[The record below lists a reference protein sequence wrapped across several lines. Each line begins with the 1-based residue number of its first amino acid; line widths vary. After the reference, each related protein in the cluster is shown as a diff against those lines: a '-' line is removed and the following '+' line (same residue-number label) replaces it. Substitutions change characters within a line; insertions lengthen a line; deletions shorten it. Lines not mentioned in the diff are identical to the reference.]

1 MSEKKTYLE
10 TQLDAVMINDQPYT
24 VIFQRAKLK
33 MQDPLELEVLKEVD
47 PCIVRD
53 IDVSEDE
60 VKVVIKPPSSFL
72 TFAAIRKTTLLS
84 RIRAALHLVSK
95 VKHHSARRLIFIVCP
110 ENLMFNRALEPF
122 FLHVG
127 VKESLPPDEWDDERL
142 LREVKATV
150 LALTEGE
157 YRFDEYL
164 KFHETLKCSPI
175 AKELWQADHLD
186 AVLAVLEK
194 WVDEEEAKERAK
206 VHIPKKRWNMQRY
219 IFFSV
224 IGLLIPAIIYVFY
237 SFFFAQPKQEA
248 YIQSTELFLQNK
260 YSDVITTLEDYAP
273 EDMPYVI
280 QYELASS
287 YVMTESLT
295 EEQRQT
301 VSNNITLKTDEQYM
315 LYWIYIG
322 RSQSEEALEL
332 ARTIEDRDLIVYA
345 LLKYREQ
352 IKGDADLSGDEKQ
365 KKLDEID
372 QEIKEYERERK
383 ESEAQLEEEQ
393 QSEQQP
399 PASTPAAD
407 SSSETTQS
415 SHEPSATN
423 NQKSQK

>member
-1 MSEKKTYLE
+1 GAST
-10 TQLDAVMINDQPYT
+10 
-24 VIFQRAKLK
+24 
-33 MQDPLELEVLKEVD
+33 
-47 PCIVRD
+47 
-53 IDVSEDE
+53 
-60 VKVVIKPPSSFL
+60 
-72 TFAAIRKTTLLS
+72 
-84 RIRAALHLVSK
+84 
-95 VKHHSARRLIFIVCP
+95 
-110 ENLMFNRALEPF
+110 
-122 FLHVG
+122 
-127 VKESLPPDEWDDERL
+127 
-142 LREVKATV
+142 
-150 LALTEGE
+150 
-157 YRFDEYL
+157 
-164 KFHETLKCSPI
+164 
-175 AKELWQADHLD
+175 
-186 AVLAVLEK
+186 
-194 WVDEEEAKERAK
+194 
-206 VHIPKKRWNMQRY
+206 
-219 IFFSV
+219 
-224 IGLLIPAIIYVFY
+224 
-237 SFFFAQPKQEA
+237 AQPKQEA

-352 IKGDADLSGDEKQ
+352 IKGDTDLSGDEKQ

-393 QSEQQP
+393 QSEQQ
-399 PASTPAAD
+399 
-407 SSSETTQS
+407 
-415 SHEPSATN
+415 
-423 NQKSQK
+423 